1 MMAPRK
7 LKDGKDI
14 KMVQRAKN
22 CNEEELANA
31 LGDAISS
38 SIPEVP
44 INSKMNARVA
54 SETSDDQ
61 ESCGSLESS
70 LDSSIS
76 TQIVAQEDVPAGGS
90 TQTNRHE
97 QSNKQDHASIVD
109 TRISS
114 QNRIPQS
121 PNTSQNL
128 LEVAALV
135 LEMAERVLEEAEL
148 VLEMAELVLEVAALV
163 LEMAERVLKV
173 ALILMRVS

>member
-1 MMAPRK
+1 
-7 LKDGKDI
+7 
-14 KMVQRAKN
+14 MVQRAKN
-22 CNEEELANA
+22 CNKEELANA

-44 INSKMNARVA
+44 IDSKMNARVA

-70 LDSSIS
+70 LDSSM
-76 TQIVAQEDVPAGGS
+76 
-90 TQTNRHE
+90 
-97 QSNKQDHASIVD
+97 
-109 TRISS
+109 
-114 QNRIPQS
+114 
-121 PNTSQNL
+121 

-135 LEMAERVLEEAEL
+135 LEMAERVLEEAELVLEMVEL